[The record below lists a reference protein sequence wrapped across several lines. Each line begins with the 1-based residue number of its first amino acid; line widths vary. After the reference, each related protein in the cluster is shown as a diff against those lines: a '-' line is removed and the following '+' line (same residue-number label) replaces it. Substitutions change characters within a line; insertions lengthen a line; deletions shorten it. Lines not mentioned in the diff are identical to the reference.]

1 MKRAPKAAGKPV
13 ATFPLHAQR
22 VAIRANSADPSGL
35 AGRPPG
41 APATQGDPILR
52 ARRFLALFAASLI
65 AALPAHA
72 FAQEPV
78 DDSVSVRDR
87 SRDEYDP
94 LGMRFGGFTL
104 HASVGLNATYN
115 SNVTASEINEQEDV
129 IFSVTPRARLQSN
142 WSRHALSFE
151 GGAAFDRYNDL
162 DDADAETYYV
172 GAVGRVD
179 IGSNTQV
186 SGIARYAQEVE
197 ERTNPDA
204 LTIES
209 PVEYTR
215 SELAAS
221 IQHTFNRVRLR
232 GTVAQYEYDYDSAFG
247 QDFRDMEETRFTGRV
262 DVAVT
267 PRIGW
272 IFEASTDERDYKNT
286 PTLSSDGTTYLTG
299 VNVNLTDLMRGELTF
314 GQFEREYPT
323 GDVDGT
329 AIAANL
335 EWYITRLT
343 TLTFFASQTGEES
356 GAVVALPYTA
366 TNVGMRAD
374 HELQR
379 NVILTGGVSF
389 GERDYEPGGIAY
401 DRQDEFFSA
410 DAGVDYIMNRR
421 VAFNLRYRHEEL
433 ESSGAN
439 RYRDFDQD
447 VISAGVSL
455 RL

>member
-1 MKRAPKAAGKPV
+1 
-13 ATFPLHAQR
+13 
-22 VAIRANSADPSGL
+22 
-35 AGRPPG
+35 
-41 APATQGDPILR
+41 
-52 ARRFLALFAASLI
+52 
-65 AALPAHA
+65 
-72 FAQEPV
+72 
-78 DDSVSVRDR
+78 
-87 SRDEYDP
+87 
-94 LGMRFGGFTL
+94 
-104 HASVGLNATYN
+104 
-115 SNVTASEINEQEDV
+115 
-129 IFSVTPRARLQSN
+129 
-142 WSRHALSFE
+142 
-151 GGAAFDRYNDL
+151 
-162 DDADAETYYV
+162 
-172 GAVGRVD
+172 
-179 IGSNTQV
+179 
-186 SGIARYAQEVE
+186 
-197 ERTNPDA
+197 
-204 LTIES
+204 
-209 PVEYTR
+209 
-215 SELAAS
+215 
-221 IQHTFNRVRLR
+221 
-232 GTVAQYEYDYDSAFG
+232 
-247 QDFRDMEETRFTGRV
+247 
-262 DVAVT
+262 VAVT